1 MSLSLRT
8 LSSLRL
14 PDASTRPNLSPPLK
28 EKGRARPG
36 FEPGTSRTQSEN
48 HTPRPTSHYII
59 PCPASSLSAGDSS
72 EAYCHSSDVSVRTGE
87 SGSRGSPGRG
97 FAAAVRFRRDVSII
111 CSSCGGNWR
120 KTPHPHPH
128 PPLQL
133 QLCSVLPQIEAGDSP
148 SRTPRPQEASPR
160 DRRVPGPEA
169 KQTLELLNNP
179 ISLYLTDTGT
189 KSLPQQS
196 SL

>member
-1 MSLSLRT
+1 MILPNHQRPGAQRQPTRHFPLLCLQERYRMSLSLRT

-14 PDASTRPNLSPPLK
+14 PDASTRPNLNPPLK

-59 PCPASSLSAGDSS
+59 LSPASSPSAGDSS
-72 EAYCHSSDVSVRTGE
+72 EARCHSSDVSVRTGE

-97 FAAAVRFRRDVSII
+97 FAAAVRFQSDVSII

-120 KTPHPHPH
+120 KTL
-128 PPLQL
+128 PPPPPPDPAAALLSSASNRGRRFPSQNT
-133 QLCSVLPQIEAGDSP
+133 SP
-148 SRTPRPQEASPR
+148 ARGLS
-160 DRRVPGPEA
+160 
-169 KQTLELLNNP
+169 
-179 ISLYLTDTGT
+179 
-189 KSLPQQS
+189 
-196 SL
+196 